1 MPTSLRTIIG
11 GGLSGYHGLRT
22 AATLLGVTAI
32 DYMITLGLSA
42 APIAE
47 LRGGLPYAIARGL
60 HPAAAFTLAIGANLI
75 VVPILLL
82 GFRQGERLLRR
93 WPPTERIIDAILTR
107 TRRKGRLV
115 ERFGAIGLI
124 LLVAIP
130 LPGTGAW
137 TGAIASV
144 LLGLP
149 FGRSLRLIA
158 LGVVIAGILVL
169 VASLGVFR
177 LFGIA

>member
-1 MPTSLRTIIG
+1 VTPIDYLVTV
-11 GGLSGYHGLRT
+11 GLS
-22 AATLLGVTAI
+22 V
-32 DYMITLGLSA
+32 

-60 HPAAAFTLAIGANLI
+60 HPAAAFALAVGANLM
-75 VVPILLL
+75 VAPVLLV

-93 WPPTERIIDAILTR
+93 WGPTERIVEAIVSR

-115 ERFGAIGLI
+115 ERFGALGLI

-137 TGAIASV
+137 TGSIAAV

-149 FGRSLRLIA
+149 FRRASWLIT
-158 LGVVIAGILVL
+158 LGVLIAGILVL
-169 VASLGVFR
+169 LASVGMLT
-177 LFGIA
+177 LFDVG